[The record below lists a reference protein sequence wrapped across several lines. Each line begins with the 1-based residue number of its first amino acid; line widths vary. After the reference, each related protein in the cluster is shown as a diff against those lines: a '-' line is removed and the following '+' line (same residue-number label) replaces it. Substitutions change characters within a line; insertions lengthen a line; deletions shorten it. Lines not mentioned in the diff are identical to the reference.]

1 MFLLLSSFLRR
12 KPSCQ
17 RGWVV
22 PGLTATGQSRDLDVI
37 NLSSKLRELHVLPPT
52 CTLPAATGWSVISVM
67 GCFKKKKL
75 DNGLWKTSVSFVARE
90 FCWASIP
97 HKHLS
102 LVHTYP
108 FLFAKCQSLVDYS
121 YVAEFRSVV
130 GVFLILVWAENTR
143 GSLCTGTLQ
152 VKSLDFQLKGHL
164 IENPHA
170 TQVPPHK
177 PSKASVKWLQLTV
190 GHWRQA

>member
-1 MFLLLSSFLRR
+1 MS
-12 KPSCQ
+12 
-17 RGWVV
+17 V
-22 PGLTATGQSRDLDVI
+22 PDKIIYLNEGDLAEVQ
-37 NLSSKLRELHVLPPT
+37 
-52 CTLPAATGWSVISVM
+52 
-67 GCFKKKKL
+67 FQKKKL

-190 GHWRQA
+190 GHWRQALAVTNSVILDLTLWEFFLSRPQTKFNCCFPSMLWVGDLGNI